1 MRNLNHSSYNDS
13 IKQILLMKTIGN
25 VWNFWVLP
33 KEPQKD
39 LGNILNKQFF
49 YYYYIDTSVLLE
61 NIPLV
66 KFIKTTSGTRVV
78 YESWQITL
86 RARALRKI
94 FLDLSTGR
102 SKGFCSQGSIKYQYD
117 NGVPSVPSVPS
128 VTEYFKQRFYW
139 LVRKLI

>member
-1 MRNLNHSSYNDS
+1 MRVKETWITQLSYNDS

-25 VWNFWVLP
+25 VWNFLLLP

-39 LGNILNKQFF
+39 LGNIWNKQFIYF
-49 YYYYIDTSVLLE
+49 YYIDTSVLLE

-78 YESWQITL
+78 YESRKHQITL
-86 RARALRKI
+86 RARALRMI

-102 SKGFCSQGSIKYQYD
+102 SKGLCSQGSIKYQYENKD
-117 NGVPSVPSVPS
+117 GVKKFIVSPKC
-128 VTEYFKQRFYW
+128 YGIF
-139 LVRKLI
+139 